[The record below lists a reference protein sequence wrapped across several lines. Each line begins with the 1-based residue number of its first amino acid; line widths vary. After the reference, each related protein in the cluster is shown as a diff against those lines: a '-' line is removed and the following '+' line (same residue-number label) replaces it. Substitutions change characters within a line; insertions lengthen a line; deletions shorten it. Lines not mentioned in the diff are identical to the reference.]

1 MFTLPQLLEEDW
13 NELNRV
19 LRMLILASEATAAL
33 LTDKAGFRLAEQGT
47 EHSFDTTS
55 LCALATGAFMATQA
69 IAGLLDEPN
78 FSNVYQQGERYSML
92 VSNVDDYSV
101 LIVIFPSL
109 ISAGAIK
116 FHASEALPLLSAQL
130 SRAKARAPGEGM
142 DLAILNVADTESVFK
157 KRT

>member
-1 MFTLPQLLEEDW
+1 MFTLPQLQEEDW

-19 LRMLILASEATAAL
+19 LGVLVQASEATAAL

-78 FSNVYQQGERYSML
+78 FSNVYQQGERFSML

-101 LIVIFPSL
+101 LIVIFPSSV
-109 ISAGAIK
+109 SAGAIK
-116 FHASEALPLLSAQL
+116 FHSAEVLPQIALQL
-130 SRAKARAPGEGM
+130 QRAKDRAPGEGM
-142 DLAILNVADTESVFK
+142 DLAMLNVADTESVFK
-157 KRT
+157 KRL

>member
-1 MFTLPQLLEEDW
+1 MFTLPQLQEEDW

-19 LRMLILASEATAAL
+19 LGVLVQASEATAAL

-78 FSNVYQQGERYSML
+78 FSNVYQQGERFSML

-101 LIVIFPSL
+101 LIVIFPSSV
-109 ISAGAIK
+109 SAGAIK
-116 FHASEALPLLSAQL
+116 FHSAEVLPLIASQL
-130 SRAKARAPGEGM
+130 RRAKERAPGEGM

-157 KRT
+157 KRL